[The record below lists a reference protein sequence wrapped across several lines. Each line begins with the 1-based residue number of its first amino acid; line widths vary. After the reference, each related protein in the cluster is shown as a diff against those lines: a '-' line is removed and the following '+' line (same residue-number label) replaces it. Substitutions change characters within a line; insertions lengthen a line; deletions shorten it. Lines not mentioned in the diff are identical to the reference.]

1 MAKQTSILLA
11 AAAVFLAAFL
21 IVEKQASPFFQ
32 TCISQGIGNESTKTS
47 DESLRRIGSVIITYA
62 QCTGRF
68 IDVHGAGITALF
80 TIVLAASTILLWIVT
95 NKAATAAQ
103 AAAEHIPTV
112 EGAFVY
118 VVMNSDLIG
127 GRLNSIEKGQFEE
140 GPPEIRINLKNFG
153 KTPAFIEI
161 FRARLSY
168 VSVGAARKDRDETSI
183 QSNTIIGAGDESPT
197 KPGLQIAFQNM
208 TQAEAVHAKK
218 HSGTDHLDRKPS
230 LQ

>member
-62 QCTGRF
+62 QGTGRF

-95 NKAATAAQ
+95 NKGATAAQ
-103 AAAEHIPTV
+103 HSA
-112 EGAFVY
+112 
-118 VVMNSDLIG
+118 
-127 GRLNSIEKGQFEE
+127 Q
-140 GPPEIRINLKNFG
+140 NLHH
-153 KTPAFIEI
+153 
-161 FRARLSY
+161 
-168 VSVGAARKDRDETSI
+168 V
-183 QSNTIIGAGDESPT
+183 
-197 KPGLQIAFQNM
+197 
-208 TQAEAVHAKK
+208 
-218 HSGTDHLDRKPS
+218 
-230 LQ
+230 